1 MNWFSEGRDFYSRDW
16 FNGMQKAYPD
26 RWELTDSSLSCATL
40 VCRHRP
46 ENRVVLLVS
55 GGGSDGPWVP
65 GCVGEGMAD
74 ACVIGAPYTAPNAYA
89 IYQAAK
95 DLDRKQGVLL
105 LYNNFMGDYLNNDM
119 AAELLAMDGVNVCQ
133 VPFCDDMG
141 MARGE
146 PRENRGGRAAGAL
159 LIKLASRAARE
170 GLPLEEVARLTQKAS
185 MRTSTLCVTVDTDTG
200 TAVFGEGFSEEPG
213 FFTRKGATLRQAAAD
228 MVRLLTE
235 DLRPGEDEKIFML
248 VNRLRLTS
256 YSDGYVFA
264 GYLQDELSAR
274 FPVQQMRVG
283 SFFNILD
290 RYGFTVTLLCADR
303 EIQGF
308 LDETVCT
315 DSFLL

>member
-1 MNWFSEGRDFYSRDW
+1 MNWFSEGRDFYGRDW

-26 RWELTDSSLSCATL
+26 RWELTDSSLSSATL

-65 GCVGEGMAD
+65 GYVGEGMAD

-95 DLDRKQGVLL
+95 ALDQKRGVLL

-119 AAELLAMDGVNVCQ
+119 AAELLAIDGVNVCQ
-133 VPFCDDMG
+133 VSFCDDMG
-141 MARGE
+141 MARNE

-159 LIKLASRAARE
+159 LVKLASRAARE
-170 GLPLEEVARLTQKAS
+170 GLPLEEVTRLTRKAS
-185 MRTSTLCVTVDTDTG
+185 ARASTLCVTVDTDTG
-200 TAVFGEGFSEEPG
+200 NAVFGGGFSEEPG
-213 FFTRKGATLRQAAAD
+213 FLTRNGTTLRRIAGD

-235 DLRPGEDEKIFML
+235 DLCPGTDEKIFVL

-264 GYLQDELSAR
+264 GYLQEELSACY
-274 FPVQQMRVG
+274 PVMQMRVG

-290 RYGFTVTLLCADR
+290 RYGFTVTLLCADQ
-303 EIQGF
+303 EIRGL
-308 LDETVCT
+308 LDETACT